1 MNIVIG
7 IIAIVVG
14 LGVLALG
21 RFNLATGTASETG
34 SRRLTNRA
42 LGNSNEYTG
51 TMASMS
57 GWTRIVVGAALVV
70 FGVVFMLAG

>member
-14 LGVLALG
+14 LGVLAVG
-21 RFNLATGTASETG
+21 RSNLATGTASETG

-42 LGNSNEYTG
+42 VGNSSEYTG
-51 TMASMS
+51 RMASTA
-57 GWTRIVVGAALVV
+57 GWSRIIVGASLFV
-70 FGVVFMLAG
+70 FGVIFALVG